1 MGADADPLSAA
12 RRVGKQTEGWSDERI
27 AINDARFR
35 DANESIEAAAEE
47 FDISEGIPFLCECAD
62 PSCTTALRL
71 SLTEYEEIRAES
83 TYFLNAP
90 GHVVAAHGAARVVTE
105 ARGYT
110 IVEKIG
116 RAGEVAELTDPRETK
131 KTYRN

>member
-1 MGADADPLSAA
+1 MGADADALSAG
-12 RRVGKQTEGWSDERI
+12 RRIGERTEGWSDERI

-47 FDISEGIPFLCECAD
+47 FDISERIPFLCECAD

-90 GHVVAAHGAARVVTE
+90 GHVVAAHGAARVVSE
-105 ARGYT
+105 RARRGYT

-116 RAGEVAELTDPRETK
+116 RAGEVAELTDHRDTAA
-131 KTYRN
+131 